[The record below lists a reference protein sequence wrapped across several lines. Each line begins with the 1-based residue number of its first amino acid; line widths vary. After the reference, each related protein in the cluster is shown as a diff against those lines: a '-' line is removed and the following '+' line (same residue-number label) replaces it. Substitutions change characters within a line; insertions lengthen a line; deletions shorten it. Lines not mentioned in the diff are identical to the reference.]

1 VAIENLTQDLLRI
14 EALAAYEGAVRGM
27 SPKSREA
34 LERALNTRP
43 LDDVLQEA
51 SHLANGDQQVEK
63 YMAAVIRGVAHARIE
78 RDLHLLP
85 LKDAQSVL
93 QRFAVSGA
101 RGAE

>member
-1 VAIENLTQDLLRI
+1 VAIENLAQDLLRI

-63 YMAAVIRGVAHARIE
+63 YMAAQIRRVAEARLE

-85 LKDAQSVL
+85 MTQAHTAIERVRAMGNGL
-93 QRFAVSGA
+93 
-101 RGAE
+101 